1 MKTQIVIPMAG
12 LGKRFEKVYPNTPK
26 PFIDIL
32 KKSMLSRVIENLK
45 NNDSEFIFISQEEL
59 FKDPRFE
66 YSIKEQDINYKTVIA
81 PNKTEGPACSC
92 LIAKELVNNDNP
104 LIIVNCDQI
113 ILDFNIDNL
122 LKFALYNNADGVLG
136 AFHSTSSKNSY
147 IKLGDDLRVQEI
159 KEKIVISNIATN
171 GLHFWKHGKFFVESA
186 EKMIEAND
194 RYSHEFYVATS
205 YNYLIKQGKTILP
218 YYYNLHYPI
227 GIPED
232 LNFFIENIL

>member
-1 MKTQIVIPMAG
+1 MAG
-12 LGKRFEKVYPNTPK
+12 LGKRFEKAYPNTPK
-26 PFIDIL
+26 PFINIL

-45 NNDSEFIFISQEEL
+45 NNDSDFIFISQEDI

-66 YSIKEQDINYKTVIA
+66 YSIKEEQINYKIVIA

-92 LIAKELVNNDNP
+92 LLAKELINNDNP
-104 LIIVNCDQI
+104 LIVVNCYQI

-136 AFHSTSSKNSY
+136 TFHSTSSKNSY
-147 IKLGDDLRVQEI
+147 IKLGDDLRIQEI

-186 EKMIEAND
+186 EKMIETND
-194 RYSHEFYVATS
+194 RYSNEFYVAPT

-232 LNFFIENIL
+232 LNFFMKNIL

>member
-1 MKTQIVIPMAG
+1 VP
-12 LGKRFEKVYPNTPK
+12 LPK
-26 PFIDIL
+26 PFINIL

-59 FKDPRFE
+59 FKDSRFE

-92 LIAKELVNNDNP
+92 LIAKELINNDNP

-147 IKLGDDLRVQEI
+147 IKLGDDLRIQEI

-171 GLHFWKHGKFFVESA
+171 GLHFWRHGKFFVESA

-194 RYSHEFYVATS
+194 RYSNEFYVAPS